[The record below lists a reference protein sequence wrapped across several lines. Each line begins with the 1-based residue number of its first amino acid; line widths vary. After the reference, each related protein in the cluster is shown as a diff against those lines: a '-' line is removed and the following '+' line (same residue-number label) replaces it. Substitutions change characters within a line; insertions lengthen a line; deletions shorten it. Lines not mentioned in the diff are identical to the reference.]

1 MKISDKFKNSE
12 KGKNLPKPVRPW
24 DLLKTSEPRATDEVA
39 SERLSICRECPELL
53 KITSQCKQCGCLM
66 NLKVKL
72 ANAYCPL
79 HKWMPATDIDKVEDD
94 ASEDTSKHS

>member
-53 KITSQCKQCGCLM
+53 KVTSQCK
-66 NLKVKL
+66 
-72 ANAYCPL
+72 
-79 HKWMPATDIDKVEDD
+79 KWMPATDIDKAEDD

>member
-12 KGKNLPKPVRPW
+12 RAKSLKPVRPW
-24 DLLKTSEPRATDEVA
+24 DLLKTSEPRATDEIA
-39 SERLSICRECPELL
+39 GERLAICKACPELI
-53 KITSQCKQCGCLM
+53 KVTNQCKKCGCVM

-72 ANAYCPL
+72 ANAFCPL
-79 HKWMPATDIDKVEDD
+79 NKWMPTTDIDEAKDD